1 MTVESP
7 ERTRMPRTLVLA
19 FMAGLS
25 LAAGYSARC
34 YVEELLVALPIIG
47 AEGRA

>member
-1 MTVESP
+1 VKIEGP
-7 ERTRMPRTLVLA
+7 KREPWPRWRVLA

-34 YVEELLVALPIIG
+34 YVDQLIGETPVANG
-47 AEGRA
+47 EN